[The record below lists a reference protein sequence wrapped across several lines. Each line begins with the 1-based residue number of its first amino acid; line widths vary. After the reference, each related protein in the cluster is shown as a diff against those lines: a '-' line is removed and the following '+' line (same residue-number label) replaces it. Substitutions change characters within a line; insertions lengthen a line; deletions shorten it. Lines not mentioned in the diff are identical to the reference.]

1 MLRVRWS
8 DEDYSPETWDMCPQK
23 HPVSG
28 QKEQILRFPPQQDC
42 LIGLANSR
50 VVLGKWGSVASLIAC
65 GGDEVAG
72 NQTHLF

>member
-1 MLRVRWS
+1 MLCVRWS

-28 QKEQILRFPPQQDC
+28 QEEQILRLPSQQDC
-42 LIGLANSR
+42 LVGLADSG
-50 VVLGKWGSVASLIAC
+50 VILGKGGSVASLVAC